1 MMNPRRLIDDA
12 VDDFERNLLA
22 AGRRD
27 AMAPSSRARILVALG
42 LGAFI
47 PSTAVAATAKGAAKG
62 GLLAMVSG
70 SGAKLAIGGAVG
82 AVAIWSSVSLI
93 DVDGGAAPERAAV
106 VEVQPVQP
114 PAPVQAV
121 APVQAEEAPAEEA
134 VEPANKNPGPRPAPA
149 ADVLG
154 KELASLDQAR
164 TALRAGEPERTLRL
178 LDEHNRKFPRQRLRL
193 EATVLRIE
201 ALSSSGRSRAARK
214 AGEDFLAKHPNGP
227 YAQRVRSLIT
237 PERAPKEE

>member
-12 VDDFERNLLA
+12 VDDFERNLLS

-27 AMAPSSRARILVALG
+27 AMAPSSRMRILVGLG
-42 LGAFI
+42 LGALV
-47 PSTAVAATAKGAAKG
+47 PGTAVAATTKGAAQG
-62 GLLAMVSG
+62 GLLAMAAASG
-70 SGAKLAIGGAVG
+70 GVKLAVGGALG
-82 AVAIWSSVSLI
+82 AVAIWSAVALV
-93 DVDGGAAPERAAV
+93 DVGGSSDVERTGV
-106 VEVQPVQP
+106 IEVQPVRQERSP
-114 PAPVQAV
+114 KAVVPV
-121 APVQAEEAPAEEA
+121 EA
-134 VEPANKNPGPRPAPA
+134 VEEPVEAVEEPASKLPPKAAPA
-149 ADVLG
+149 ADDLG
-154 KELASLDQAR
+154 KELSSLDEAR
-164 TALRAGEPERTLRL
+164 AALRAGEPDRTLRL
-178 LDEHNRKFPRQRLRL
+178 LDEHGRKFPRQRLRV